1 MKPVED
7 QIRAELARQA
17 ASLDFVPGEE
27 AWRAIEERAANGH
40 LSPGAAHR
48 PPRGWLMVAG
58 VAAAAVAAMLAGTLA
73 GSLVGRSRPVTAA
86 SPAATQ
92 STPATL
98 PRGVVRIAPPA
109 GEPGITLY
117 AWGVTLKI
125 STGPL
130 PASSESQGQ
139 VSKLPTRNQVE
150 VCVSDQPPTAPPSA
164 VSGVPVCPISTF
176 FEWRVDHTP
185 NFGFPIAGG
194 DAWVG
199 AATAKVGAVEARY
212 ADGRVVRGSI
222 VTVPGTTTRIWEL
235 GLPGPQRLGSPLP
248 GVSLVLLDTRGRSL
262 GQGTLSAS
270 LPYAFPFEMH
280 GTVQRIFSF
289 YGVLAMAALTFQG
302 KYAVFGYAY
311 PGDNQTMIQPAYHAY
326 PLPASRPLQG
336 EFGYEADFYHPWWYG
351 LAQADVAR
359 VVVRLADGQT
369 MQATCPSPAP
379 AAPPGKGP
387 GVTPLTAACA
397 ALPGAPGGA
406 RVFAIQLPQSLY
418 RKAAIPQGT
427 ATAYNAAGQPLATVS
442 LGANWH
448 KA

>member
-17 ASLDFVPGEE
+17 ASLDFAPGEE

-58 VAAAAVAAMLAGTLA
+58 VAAAAVAVMLAGTLA
-73 GSLVGRSRPVTAA
+73 GSLVGRSRPAPAPGPSASRSTPVASATTA
-86 SPAATQ
+86 SPVQ
-92 STPATL
+92 S
-98 PRGVVRIAPPA
+98 GVVRIAPPA
-109 GEPGITLY
+109 GQPGIVFY
-117 AWGVTLKI
+117 ASSVTEHI
-125 STGPL
+125 VVGPL
-130 PASSESQGQ
+130 PTSTAQ
-139 VSKLPTRNQVE
+139 PVE
-150 VCVSDQPPTAPPSA
+150 TQPHVIVCVSDQPPAVPPSKEN
-164 VSGVPVCPISTF
+164 SCGESTF

-199 AATAKVGAVEARY
+199 AATANVGAVEARY

-235 GLPGPQRLGSPLP
+235 GLAGPQRLGSPLP
-248 GVSLVLLDTRGRSL
+248 GVSLVLLDTRGRFL

-270 LPYAFPFEMH
+270 LPYALPFEVH
-280 GTVQRIFSF
+280 GTVQRIFNF

-311 PGDNQTMIQPAYHAY
+311 PGNNQVIQPAYHAY

-351 LAQADVAR
+351 LAQADVAK
-359 VVVRLADGQT
+359 VVVRLAGGQT

-406 RVFAIQLPQSLY
+406 WVFAIQLPQSLY
-418 RKAAIPQGT
+418 RKAATPQGT

-442 LGANWH
+442 LGTNWH
-448 KA
+448 LA

>member
-17 ASLDFVPGEE
+17 ASLDFTPGEQ
-27 AWRAIEERAANGH
+27 AWRAIEERAANGPAD
-40 LSPGAAHR
+40 PGAAHR
-48 PPRGWLMVAG
+48 PARGWLMVAG
-58 VAAAAVAAMLAGTLA
+58 VAAAAVVTMLAGTLA
-73 GSLVGRSRPVTAA
+73 GSLVGRSRPVVAPSPSGSGPTPAA
-86 SPAATQ
+86 SASPVQ
-92 STPATL
+92 S
-98 PRGVVRIAPPA
+98 GVVRIAPPA
-109 GEPGITLY
+109 GQPGIVFY
-117 AWGVTLKI
+117 AWSVTEHI
-125 STGPL
+125 ATGL
-130 PASSESQGQ
+130 PSPGSLQSQ
-139 VSKLPTRNQVE
+139 PTEPRVT
-150 VCVSDQPPTAPPSA
+150 VCVSDQPPTVPPSKEG
-164 VSGVPVCPISTF
+164 SCGESTF
-176 FEWRVDHTP
+176 FEWRVEHTP

-199 AATAKVGAVEARY
+199 AATSKVGAVEARY

-222 VTVPGTTTRIWEL
+222 VTVPGTSTRIWEL
-235 GLPGPQRLGSPLP
+235 GLPGPQRLGTPLP
-248 GVSLVLLDTRGRSL
+248 GVSLVLLDTRGRFL

-280 GTVQRIFSF
+280 GTVQRIFNF
-289 YGVLAMAALTFQG
+289 YGALAMAAITFQD

-311 PGDNQTMIQPAYHAY
+311 PGNSQMVQPAYHAY
-326 PLPASRPLQG
+326 PLPASQPLQG

-359 VVVRLADGQT
+359 VVVQLADGQT

-379 AAPPGKGP
+379 AAPPGNSP

-427 ATAYNAAGQPLATVS
+427 ATAYNSAGQPLATVS
-442 LGANWH
+442 LGTNWH
-448 KA
+448 QA